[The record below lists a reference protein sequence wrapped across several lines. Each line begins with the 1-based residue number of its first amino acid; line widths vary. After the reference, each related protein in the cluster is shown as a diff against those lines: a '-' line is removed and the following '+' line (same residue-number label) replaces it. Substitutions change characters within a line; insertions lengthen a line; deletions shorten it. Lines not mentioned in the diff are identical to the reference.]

1 MADISRTTILKT
13 TTDLETNLK
22 FLNVE
27 LNAIKAKFI
36 AANRE
41 GANKPAQYGAD
52 QEYTE
57 LFKVGPVVSDL
68 VDAVKRLENEM
79 ADLHRYIGEQL
90 GRDPNVVE
98 MPATVK
104 LGGSTQMSSDANGD
118 ISFTSLVNP

>member
-1 MADISRTTILKT
+1 
-13 TTDLETNLK
+13 
-22 FLNVE
+22 
-27 LNAIKAKFI
+27 
-36 AANRE
+36 
-41 GANKPAQYGAD
+41 
-52 QEYTE
+52 
-57 LFKVGPVVSDL
+57 
-68 VDAVKRLENEM
+68 M